1 MVKLFFLLF
10 SYFSKNYCLI
20 SVFIVYC
27 LFHFILFQDRR
38 KQKSYLEEN
47 KHGIQTYVGPTVQKV
62 YYKELDETKATRELF
77 MTE

>member
-20 SVFIVYC
+20 SVFIVY
-27 LFHFILFQDRR
+27 FYFILFFFQDRR

-47 KHGIQTYVGPTVQKV
+47 KHGIQTYVGPTV
-62 YYKELDETKATRELF
+62 
-77 MTE
+77 